1 MAQLLVMHHDNTHPD
16 PARDRAGCYKTGDVV
31 CVVPDEHVFS
41 ARELAE
47 FRVVSAP
54 GPVADWAYLTE
65 SEPASLRH
73 RYPRALLAIRRLH
86 RQLGRDIRGDIAQRR
101 RNTINLDDTVTRKPA
116 EVL

>member
-1 MAQLLVMHHDNTHPD
+1 MAQLLVMTRDNTHPD

-31 CVVPDEHVFS
+31 CVMPDEHVFS
-41 ARELAE
+41 AREQAE
-47 FRVVSAP
+47 FRVVSVP
-54 GPVADWAYLTE
+54 GPVLDWAYLTE

-86 RQLGRDIRGDIAQRR
+86 RSLGRHILGDMAQRR
-101 RNTINLDDTVTRKPA
+101 RITFNADDSLTRKPS